1 MSAKFSKRSSSS
13 TNSSSSSNNSGTN
26 NGELIV
32 PAANATILSNT
43 NCAGSAGSNVS
54 ESEYDISQPY
64 YLMFLVN
71 KERIAKLHP
80 YAMLKKTELYLTGLA
95 DCIEKG
101 PTQDV
106 LPPADLKEGDDYYR
120 WESWRDCTCILKKT
134 AWTPS
139 NFKDAAVKTY
149 LSISQDY
156 LNTALGQLDLPLLQ

>member
-1 MSAKFSKRSSSS
+1 MSSKSSKRSTTTTSA
-13 TNSSSSSNNSGTN
+13 SNNS
-26 NGELIV
+26 GELIV
-32 PAANATILSNT
+32 PATNTTTLSASDNSGC
-43 NCAGSAGSNVS
+43 N
-54 ESEYDISQPY
+54 ESEYDITQPY

-71 KERIAKLHP
+71 KERISKLHP

-106 LPPADLKEGDDYYR
+106 LPPMDLKEGDDYYR

-139 NFKDAAVKTY
+139 NFKDAAVKNY

-156 LNTALGQLDLPLLQ
+156 LNTALGQLDLSLLQ